1 MNSSGGIISG
11 SNTPMNMYTYGSLNG
26 VGPNDLPDVNF
37 QEVADYFNLSSPL
50 LSMSS
55 LVGGQS
61 TGSAKG
67 KAKFTFDDFD
77 VQSSTKNR
85 TNKRRGVNP
94 SVAAIINNP
103 SSSLSRN
110 NNKKHNRRGGVGK
123 DDDNLLQPPK
133 KRKKKGV
140 ISVNT
145 ELANNPNS
153 NNSNT
158 KHQGSND
165 NNNNKN
171 NNSSYGNN
179 NNKGSKMKEL
189 PPSARFAK
197 EMWGR
202 KR

>member
-11 SNTPMNMYTYGSLNG
+11 NNTPMNMYTYGNLNG

-77 VQSSTKNR
+77 VQSSTKN
-85 TNKRRGVNP
+85 NK
-94 SVAAIINNP
+94 
-103 SSSLSRN
+103 
-110 NNKKHNRRGGVGK
+110 
-123 DDDNLLQPPK
+123 
-133 KRKKKGV
+133 
-140 ISVNT
+140 
-145 ELANNPNS
+145 
-153 NNSNT
+153 
-158 KHQGSND
+158 
-165 NNNNKN
+165 
-171 NNSSYGNN
+171 SSYGNNN